1 MDSIF
6 ANIGDWFGTAVVIIG
21 ILFGLISYF
30 KKAET
35 EKEEEEKS
43 NLPKVPKQRPP
54 SHSQSKKTPAKKP
67 QQSGYKDTVIK
78 DAITNADTNVTQL
91 HHHHTVTK
99 KRVRGK
105 MQEAIIM
112 KEILDKPVSL
122 RQEK

>member
-6 ANIGDWFGTAVVIIG
+6 ANIGDWFGTAIVIIG

-35 EKEEEEKS
+35 EKEKDEKS
-43 NLPKVPKQRPP
+43 NLPNVPKQR
-54 SHSQSKKTPAKKP
+54 STSKKSPAKKP
-67 QQSGYKDTVIK
+67 QTSGYKDTLIK
-78 DAITNADTNVTQL
+78 DAISNADPNVTRM
-91 HHHHTVTK
+91 HHRHMATK

-112 KEILDKPVSL
+112 KEILDKPVSM
-122 RQEK
+122 RPPK

>member
-1 MDSIF
+1 MESIF
-6 ANIGDWFGTAVVIIG
+6 TNISDWFGTAIVIIG

-35 EKEEEEKS
+35 EKEEEAKT
-43 NLPKVPKQRPP
+43 NLPNVPKQRSKHPQPP
-54 SHSQSKKTPAKKP
+54 RKTAKKP
-67 QQSGYKDTVIK
+67 QQRAYKDTVIK
-78 DAITNADTNVTQL
+78 DAVTYADTDVTRA
-91 HHHHTVTK
+91 HHHHTVTR

-122 RQEK
+122 RSDK

>member
-30 KKAET
+30 KKAES
-35 EKEEEEKS
+35 EKEDEEKS
-43 NLPKVPKQRPP
+43 NLPKVPKQRPQN
-54 SHSQSKKTPAKKP
+54 HSQSKKTPTKKP

-78 DAITNADTNVTQL
+78 DAITNADTNVTRM

>member
-6 ANIGDWFGTAVVIIG
+6 DNIGDWFGTAVVIIG

-35 EKEEEEKS
+35 EQEEEERS
-43 NLPKVPKQRPP
+43 NLPKVPKQR
-54 SHSQSKKTPAKKP
+54 SQTRSSTKTTPAKKP
-67 QQSGYKDTVIK
+67 QPSGYKDTVIK
-78 DAITNADTNVTQL
+78 DAITNADTNVTRM

-105 MQEAIIM
+105 MQDAIIM